1 MSFQPG
7 WPRSAWATRD
17 PSGSRRSNR
26 PSGDETIT
34 SRPSGS
40 QAVHSGSDAT
50 RAITSLRPP
59 RSTATT
65 SPADQSEK
73 YSRSPCQRGDST
85 KPRPVSSVRTSFIL
99 VTTLFKSRHVAGVPI
114 PIRTTSSRIDRIERR
129 DTTERGGCSVR
140 HMAMHSVTH
149 LALRV
154 ERLRD
159 AEAFYRGLFAME
171 VAFREAETPDGWW
184 TLPQSAGWDDAERA
198 GIDLGL
204 VMLYR
209 DGIRLALEA
218 ADAVAADGQLSHVGV
233 FVDEDELT
241 RLRARSEEHTSE
253 LQSR

>member
-1 MSFQPG
+1 
-7 WPRSAWATRD
+7 
-17 PSGSRRSNR
+17 
-26 PSGDETIT
+26 
-34 SRPSGS
+34 
-40 QAVHSGSDAT
+40 
-50 RAITSLRPP
+50 
-59 RSTATT
+59 
-65 SPADQSEK
+65 
-73 YSRSPCQRGDST
+73 
-85 KPRPVSSVRTSFIL
+85 
-99 VTTLFKSRHVAGVPI
+99 
-114 PIRTTSSRIDRIERR
+114 
-129 DTTERGGCSVR
+129 
-140 HMAMHSVTH
+140 MAMHSVTH

-154 ERLRD
+154 ERLRE

-241 RLRARSEEHTSE
+241 RLRASAADAGCRIVQDRAQALVFDDPFGVRWE
-253 LQSR
+253 LNTFPYDDPPSLSTGARAGRWLEVAGSG

>member
-40 QAVHSGSDAT
+40 HAVHSGSDST
-50 RAITSLRPP
+50 CAITSLCPA
-59 RSTATT
+59 RSTAIT

-73 YSRSPCQRGDST
+73 YNRSPCQRGDST
-85 KPRPVSSVRTSFIL
+85 RPRPVSSVRTSFIL

-154 ERLRD
+154 ERLRE

-184 TLPQSAGWDDAERA
+184 TLTQSAGWDDAGCRIVQDRAQALVFDAPFGVRWELNTFPYDDPPSLSTGARA
-198 GIDLGL
+198 G
-204 VMLYR
+204 R
-209 DGIRLALEA
+209 WLE
-218 ADAVAADGQLSHVGV
+218 VAGSG
-233 FVDEDELT
+233 
-241 RLRARSEEHTSE
+241 
-253 LQSR
+253 

>member
-1 MSFQPG
+1 
-7 WPRSAWATRD
+7 
-17 PSGSRRSNR
+17 
-26 PSGDETIT
+26 
-34 SRPSGS
+34 
-40 QAVHSGSDAT
+40 
-50 RAITSLRPP
+50 
-59 RSTATT
+59 
-65 SPADQSEK
+65 
-73 YSRSPCQRGDST
+73 
-85 KPRPVSSVRTSFIL
+85 
-99 VTTLFKSRHVAGVPI
+99 
-114 PIRTTSSRIDRIERR
+114 
-129 DTTERGGCSVR
+129 
-140 HMAMHSVTH
+140 MAMHSVTH

-154 ERLRD
+154 ERLRE

-241 RLRARSEEHTSE
+241 RLRASAADAGCRIVQDRAQALVFDDPFGVRWE
-253 LQSR
+253 LNTFPYDDPPSLSTGTRAGRWLEVAGSG

>member
-7 WPRSAWATRD
+7 LA
-17 PSGSRRSNR
+17 
-26 PSGDETIT
+26 
-34 SRPSGS
+34 
-40 QAVHSGSDAT
+40 
-50 RAITSLRPP
+50 
-59 RSTATT
+59 RSTAIT

-73 YSRSPCQRGDST
+73 YNRSPCQRGDST
-85 KPRPVSSVRTSFIL
+85 RPRPVSSVRTSFIL

-159 AEAFYRGLFAME
+159 A
-171 VAFREAETPDGWW
+171 
-184 TLPQSAGWDDAERA
+184 
-198 GIDLGL
+198 
-204 VMLYR
+204 
-209 DGIRLALEA
+209 
-218 ADAVAADGQLSHVGV
+218 VAADGQLSHVGV

-241 RLRARSEEHTSE
+241 RLRASAADAGCRIVQDRAQALVFDDPFGVRWE
-253 LQSR
+253 LNTFPYDDPPSLSTGTRAGRWLEVAGSG

>member
-1 MSFQPG
+1 
-7 WPRSAWATRD
+7 
-17 PSGSRRSNR
+17 
-26 PSGDETIT
+26 
-34 SRPSGS
+34 
-40 QAVHSGSDAT
+40 
-50 RAITSLRPP
+50 
-59 RSTATT
+59 
-65 SPADQSEK
+65 
-73 YSRSPCQRGDST
+73 
-85 KPRPVSSVRTSFIL
+85 
-99 VTTLFKSRHVAGVPI
+99 
-114 PIRTTSSRIDRIERR
+114 
-129 DTTERGGCSVR
+129 
-140 HMAMHSVTH
+140 MAMHSVTH

-241 RLRARSEEHTSE
+241 RLRASAADAGCRIVQDRAQALVFDDPFGVRWE
-253 LQSR
+253 LNTFPYDDPPSLSTGTRAGRWLEVAGSG

>member
-1 MSFQPG
+1 
-7 WPRSAWATRD
+7 
-17 PSGSRRSNR
+17 
-26 PSGDETIT
+26 
-34 SRPSGS
+34 
-40 QAVHSGSDAT
+40 
-50 RAITSLRPP
+50 
-59 RSTATT
+59 
-65 SPADQSEK
+65 
-73 YSRSPCQRGDST
+73 
-85 KPRPVSSVRTSFIL
+85 
-99 VTTLFKSRHVAGVPI
+99 
-114 PIRTTSSRIDRIERR
+114 
-129 DTTERGGCSVR
+129 
-140 HMAMHSVTH
+140 MAMHSVTH

-241 RLRARSEEHTSE
+241 RLRASAADAGCRIVQDRAQALVFDDPFGVRWE
-253 LQSR
+253 LNTFPYDDPPSLSTGARAGRWLEVAGSG